1 MSILD
6 MACYITVGVPAEDM
20 QDFEELEQAMYQSF
34 NDLADGFFANT
45 ADNIA
50 EAFRLAS
57 ANPLCIA
64 LVSSILTVL
73 AFHLVPLFIGI
84 FRGRG

>member
-34 NDLADGFFANT
+34 NDLADGFYSGV
-45 ADNIA
+45 ADNIG
-50 EAFRLAS
+50 EAFRLAEE
-57 ANPLCIA
+57 NPLCIVF
-64 LVSSILTVL
+64 VSCILTVL